1 MKVVIQK
8 VKRSSVTVD
17 NKLVNK
23 IDKGLCIL
31 VGFTYGDSIEDVKYM
46 VNKVINLRVFDD
58 ENHVMNKSILDVFGS
73 ILLISQFTL
82 YADTKK
88 GNRPSYIKALKSE
101 EAIPLYEEFTKL
113 LKEHVEVKTG
123 IFGAN
128 MQVEIVNDG
137 PTTIIIDSKNK

>member
-8 VKRSSVTVD
+8 VNRSSVSVD

-31 VGFTYGDSIEDVKYM
+31 VGFTYGDNTDDIKYM
-46 VNKVINLRVFDD
+46 VNKIINLRIFED
-58 ENHVMNKSILDVFGS
+58 ENHVMNKSILDVCGS

-82 YADTKK
+82 YGDTRK

-101 EAIPLYEEFTKL
+101 EAIFLYDEFTKL
-113 LKEHVEVKTG
+113 LANHLEVKTG
-123 IFGAN
+123 IFGAD
-128 MQVEIVNDG
+128 MQVEIINDG